1 MNNRLLTDPAE
12 IKSFNG

>member
-1 MNNRLLTDPAE
+1 MNSRLHADPAE

>member
-1 MNNRLLTDPAE
+1 MNSRLHTDPAE